1 MSMPEAPEMVGSG
14 PGWAA
19 LFWEAFIRS
28 KNAMVLLD
36 DQRRHVAING
46 AYLSLSGYG
55 RSEIIGRPIY
65 EHVAGGPLV
74 TEREWRALL
83 RREHFTGTAELV
95 CSNGRRVTVDFAGHP
110 ELVTGRQLVLFVAI
124 RAARSG
130 RQHHDVTPPRS
141 DCVALSRRELEV
153 IRLLALG
160 LSGPE
165 VAEELHL
172 AHNTIRTHV
181 RNAMA
186 KAGARSR
193 AQLVARAM
201 GEGLYWVA
209 GDDA

>member
-1 MSMPEAPEMVGSG
+1 MSTPEAPEMLGTG

-28 KNAMVLLD
+28 KNAMMLLD
-36 DQRRHVAING
+36 EQRRHVAVNG
-46 AYLSLSGYG
+46 AYLSLSGFR
-55 RSEIIGRPIY
+55 RSDVIGRPVY

-83 RREHFTGTAELV
+83 HRDHFTGTADLV
-95 CSNGRRVTVDFAGHP
+95 CANGRQLTVDFAGHP
-110 ELVTGRQLVLFVAI
+110 ELVTGRRLVLFVAI
-124 RAARSG
+124 RAARTG
-130 RQHHDVTPPRS
+130 RQHHDATPPRS

-153 IRLLALG
+153 VRLLALG

-172 AHNTIRTHV
+172 AHNTVRTHV

-186 KAGARSR
+186 KVGARSR
-193 AQLVARAM
+193 AQLVARTM
-201 GEGLYWVA
+201 GEGWYWTA
-209 GDDA
+209 DRP

>member
-1 MSMPEAPEMVGSG
+1 MSMAEAPEMLGTG

-36 DQRRHVAING
+36 DERRHVAVNG
-46 AYLSLSGYG
+46 AYLALSGFR
-55 RSEIIGRPIY
+55 RSEIIGRPVY

-83 RREHFTGTAELV
+83 HRDHFTGTADLV
-95 CSNGRRVTVDFAGHP
+95 CSNGQRVTVDFAGHP
-110 ELVTGRQLVLFVAI
+110 EVVTGRQLVLFVAI
-124 RAARSG
+124 RAGRAG
-130 RQHHDVTPPRS
+130 RQHHDATPPRA
-141 DCVALSRRELEV
+141 DCVALSQREREV
-153 IRLLALG
+153 VRLLALG

-165 VAEELHL
+165 VAQELHL

-186 KAGARSR
+186 KVGARSR
-193 AQLVARAM
+193 AQLVARTM
-201 GEGLYWVA
+201 GEGMHW
-209 GDDA
+209 GDEPG